1 VAKDAAS
8 FDLLFV
14 GYVKSDLDVLTWF
27 GVLDEVAL
35 GID

>member
-14 GYVKSDLDVLTWF
+14 GDVKSDLDVLTWF